1 MNRNKKIYSDPT
13 CITNVTFIVRNTIL
27 QASIF
32 AYIEHYYFM
41 NIRRYYWEYCI
52 FHTKEALWI
61 LQSIGY
67 VYMYYYTWAMFSG
80 KIKKFNVPFSP
91 FFAHNKLF
99 LYAFV
104 VAHNIYAHTF
114 ESQSLQINA
123 HKKLYMGFS
132 LV

>member
-1 MNRNKKIYSDPT
+1 MNFTIHWICVHVLYVGNVFKRNIKSST
-13 CITNVTFIVRNTIL
+13 C
-27 QASIF
+27 
-32 AYIEHYYFM
+32 H
-41 NIRRYYWEYCI
+41 
-52 FHTKEALWI
+52 
-61 LQSIGY
+61 
-67 VYMYYYTWAMFSG
+67 
-80 KIKKFNVPFSP
+80 SP
-91 FFAHNKLF
+91 FFTHNKLF